1 MHFNTKSYIKS
12 NRNHTAKHTLSRFCT
27 NTQAAMGWRDDKTT
41 TITLNKIF
49 IVFLLLFSGFSVFF
63 LIFDNKILPS
73 ALVDKQKGMPLVD

>member
-1 MHFNTKSYIKS
+1 MHFNTKGYIKS
-12 NRNHTAKHTLSRFCT
+12 NRNHTVKHTLSRFST
-27 NTQAAMGWRDDKTT
+27 NTQAAMGWRDDKTN

-73 ALVDKQKGMPLVD
+73 ALVD